1 MQQLTPEGQNKINEI
16 AQRYNVSTDAVMT
29 LLQAVSNG
37 NGTMAQFN
45 HPELGGGGQWMSGG
59 MTMVGD
65 MFNNGL
71 KGTVDGI
78 CTELSNLL
86 AAQPFVPAP
95 TSSQSQNQGG
105 QQQQQGG
112 YGYGYTGSNTNNS
125 NAVSLFVPPSASN
138 WGNWWPFELGVP
150 TTSGAQNNIRYAY
163 FANQRRLATDLNGR
177 VSVYDTLDH
186 QIGGVSQ
193 QQGGGSSVTFTSQYG
208 TVDVL
213 NLPLISGGA
222 DMVPAK
228 TSMPPPTSV
237 NPPKTDNWQQET
249 NAYSAPPPI
258 SSAGSV
264 QKAEIFAT
272 IEQLEQLRQKNIL
285 TEGEFVAKKTD
296 LLNRL

>member
-16 AQRYNVSTDAVMT
+16 AQRYYVSTDAVMT

-37 NGTMAQFN
+37 GGTMAQFY

-65 MFNNGL
+65 MFNNAL

-112 YGYGYTGSNTNNS
+112 YGYTGSNTNNS
-125 NAVSLFVPPSASN
+125 NPVSLFVPPSADN

-163 FANQRRLATDLNGR
+163 FANQRRLATDINGR

-222 DMVPAK
+222 NTAP
-228 TSMPPPTSV
+228 TMPPPTNV
-237 NPPKTDNWQQET
+237 NPPTTDTSSAQPNFTSSPSSAQET
-249 NAYSAPPPI
+249 D
-258 SSAGSV
+258 
-264 QKAEIFAT
+264 IFAT

-285 TEGEFVAKKTD
+285 TEEEFVAKKTE
-296 LLNRL
+296 LLSRL